1 MDEPPFD
8 PMMEEA
14 LEAFRQG
21 DYVRTV
27 ALTDQLVAIDADQPA
42 VRALRARA
50 LLYSD
55 AGEEALSE
63 ARRAAELDPRNDQ
76 VQLVLGLAAW
86 RSGRLYLA
94 QQSLESA
101 IRLSDG
107 KPGMLVDYA
116 WFMASERGPRLA
128 EDAALEAVGMN
139 DRSSTAWAALGL
151 AQFRLRRRQDAEA
164 SLNRALELDPDDP
177 YAQSVMATLLHDRH
191 DDGQAMALA
200 RLLEDTPGTE
210 DIVGRLRRDVKQRQ
224 VAKMLVER
232 GVTLPREIPPKRYA
246 RWVWRLLT
254 IGLIVAFCVAVRPH
268 TLAALGMCVVL
279 PLFLYWCVQQMI
291 D

>member
-1 MDEPPFD
+1 
-8 PMMEEA
+8 MEEA
-14 LEAFRQG
+14 LEALQQG
-21 DYVRTV
+21 NYVRTV
-27 ALTDQLVAIDADQPA
+27 ALTDQLVAIDANQPA

-50 LLYSD
+50 LLYAD
-55 AGEEALSE
+55 AGEEALAE
-63 ARRAAELDPRNDQ
+63 ARQAAELDPQNDQ
-76 VQLVLGLAAW
+76 VHLVLGLAAW
-86 RSGRLYLA
+86 RCGRLYLA

-107 KPGMLVDYA
+107 KPGLLADYA

-139 DRSSTAWAALGL
+139 DKSSTAWAALGL

-164 SLNRALELDPDDP
+164 SLTRALELDPNDP

-191 DDGQAMALA
+191 EDGQALALA

-210 DIVGRLRRDVKQRQ
+210 DLVRHLRREAKQRQ

-232 GVTLPREIPPKRYA
+232 GVEQPREIPQRRYI
-246 RWVWRLLT
+246 RWVWRLLIT
-254 IGLIVAFCVAVRPH
+254 GLLVALCVAVWPH
-268 TLAALGMCVVL
+268 TLAALGVCVVF
-279 PLFLYWCVQQMI
+279 PLFLYWCVRQMI